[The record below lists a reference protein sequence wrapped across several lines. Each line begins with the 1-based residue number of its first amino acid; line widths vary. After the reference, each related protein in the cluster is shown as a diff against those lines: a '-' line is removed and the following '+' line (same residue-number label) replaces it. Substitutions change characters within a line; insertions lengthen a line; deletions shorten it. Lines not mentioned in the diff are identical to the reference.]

1 VGTPKVLIADDSPL
15 VLRMIEKMLEG
26 AGFDVVTAKDGLEA
40 IERAVAEDVGLVIL
54 DVMMP
59 RMNGYQACRLLKSE
73 ATTKT
78 IPVVILTSKD
88 QAGDRFWGLETGA
101 DYYITKDS
109 EPHRIL
115 ELVKNILSDDE
126 VPERPQGREGQRTSV
141 DILSRVNELLDRKL
155 YEATIL
161 SEIGRV
167 ARSIVQFDETFTSV
181 MALVARVVD
190 FTIGSVAFVEEED
203 LNVVLMHYRKASPVV
218 IEETKKRLL
227 EVILERRAGAAFA
240 RIHARLFTPASGPT
254 GAEETTLRGFACF
267 PIVTGDRLV
276 GLLALAGK
284 NVALMNKESE
294 EFLDQV
300 ANQAFIV
307 MENSRLFERVRN
319 MSIRDSLTELFNH
332 RHSIELLTHEF
343 HRMGRYQQEGVSVL
357 MIDIDHFK
365 EINDDHGHLAGDMV
379 LREVARLLTDSV
391 RTVDSVGRY
400 GGEEFLLVL
409 PHTTRADA
417 VKTAERIRKRIEEHA
432 FWTGEKELEVTVS
445 VGISSFP
452 AEGVDSPSA
461 LLREADIALY
471 RAKESGRNR
480 VV

>member
-1 VGTPKVLIADDSPL
+1 
-15 VLRMIEKMLEG
+15 
-26 AGFDVVTAKDGLEA
+26 
-40 IERAVAEDVGLVIL
+40 
-54 DVMMP
+54 
-59 RMNGYQACRLLKSE
+59 
-73 ATTKT
+73 
-78 IPVVILTSKD
+78 
-88 QAGDRFWGLETGA
+88 
-101 DYYITKDS
+101 
-109 EPHRIL
+109 
-115 ELVKNILSDDE
+115 
-126 VPERPQGREGQRTSV
+126 
-141 DILSRVNELLDRKL
+141 
-155 YEATIL
+155 
-161 SEIGRV
+161 V